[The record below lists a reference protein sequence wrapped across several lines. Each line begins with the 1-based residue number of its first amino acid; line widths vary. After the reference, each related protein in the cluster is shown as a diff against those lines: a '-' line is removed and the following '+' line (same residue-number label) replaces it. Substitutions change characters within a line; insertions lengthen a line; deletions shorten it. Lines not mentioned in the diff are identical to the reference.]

1 MFALVQV
8 ADLQQREGLT
18 GLSSPTL
25 HKMEWNSFWRS
36 IFNFLVGLQ
45 YIYKL
50 SSRIAGELIYK
61 LQRLFLI
68 ARLARSDPRNRFS
81 VQKKSLLCHLL
92 NFSVFHHVFI
102 SSLDM
107 FENCINSY
115 HIDSEQVQTC
125 LRIIWII
132 TIRIILNLNKFRHVT
147 TCSDMF
153 ENHIN
158 SYQIDS

>member
-1 MFALVQV
+1 MEIMNEETQPVVKEMSENSLPF
-8 ADLQQREGLT
+8 RSRKT
-18 GLSSPTL
+18 G
-25 HKMEWNSFWRS
+25 N
-36 IFNFLVGLQ
+36 
-45 YIYKL
+45 YI
-50 SSRIAGELIYK
+50 LIYICNFP
-61 LQRLFLI
+61 RPWTSFCFCY
-68 ARLARSDPRNRFS
+68 ARSDPRNHFS
-81 VQKKSLLCHLL
+81 VQKKMFSCHLL

-158 SYQIDS
+158 SYQIDSEQV